1 MQFTFF
7 ILKAFNDFFFKNLK
21 IMLIAGCACYLHHYD
36 PVPTKI
42 DMWLT
47 PLNAIKYIHVFDI
60 TESFAM
66 HWYWLC
72 CSILLMS
79 NLVKPNHELEVYITI
94 PNGHILDD
102 SPLIRHRDFTW
113 KVRRNDIDFERR
125 IHIEIITSIQHGNLD
140 VDSTFKIDEI
150 LMSSPRGFFDVIS
163 MSNRLL
169 YSLFELYYFLAFST
183 LETYSKLFWY
193 SAELMTFQQYWRYHW
208 YWNYWNYILWE
219 FLQQRK

>member
-1 MQFTFF
+1 MHV
-7 ILKAFNDFFFKNLK
+7 ICI
-21 IMLIAGCACYLHHYD
+21 IMTQCLQKSICD
-36 PVPTKI
+36 S
-42 DMWLT
+42 

-113 KVRRNDIDFERR
+113 KVRRNDIDFKRR

-140 VDSTFKIDEI
+140 VDSTFKIDKI
-150 LMSSPRGFFDVIS
+150 LMSSPRGFLDVVS
-163 MSNRLL
+163 MSNRRNSCTRCLNCII
-169 YSLFELYYFLAFST
+169 F
-183 LETYSKLFWY
+183 
-193 SAELMTFQQYWRYHW
+193 
-208 YWNYWNYILWE
+208 
-219 FLQQRK
+219 